1 MVKVPARPHAGQVFA
16 GVGALLVGVAVAGQS
31 RINGALASALGGGLS
46 GGSTAAAINMATGM
60 VLITVLVLARPA
72 PRAALAALPRLVRS
86 GRLPWWQC
94 IGGVAGATYVLAQ
107 ATGVPVL
114 GVAIFSVC
122 TVGGQTASSLLVDRY
137 GLGPAGRQP
146 ITGQRVSAAVLAT
159 LAVVIAV
166 ADQWSAASFSLALV
180 LFVVLAGVLSA
191 GQQGLNG
198 RVSVAAGGPFVA
210 GWVNFLISG
219 AVLVIVVAVDR
230 LLGHGVPALPSA
242 LWLYLGG
249 PVGLLYIVAAAALVR
264 VLGVLVLGL
273 ATVAGTVIGSM
284 LLDWVAPVNG
294 QGPSIWTACGATLT
308 LVAVGVAV
316 VRWPGRG
323 QRRQQDLRRQ

>member
-1 MVKVPARPHAGQVFA
+1 MKVAAHPHTGQVLA
-16 GVGALLVGVAVAGQS
+16 GVGALLVGVAVAAQS
-31 RINGALASALGGGLS
+31 RINGALASALGGGVS

-60 VLITVLVLARPA
+60 VLITCLVLARSDT
-72 PRAALAALPRLVRS
+72 RAALAAFPRLVRS

-146 ITGQRVSAAVLAT
+146 ITGQRVAAAVLAT
-159 LAVVIAV
+159 LAVVVAV

-210 GWVNFLISG
+210 GWVNFLVSG
-219 AVLVIVVAVDR
+219 AVLVVVVAVDR

-242 LWLYLGG
+242 PWMYLGG
-249 PVGLLYIVAAAALVR
+249 PVGLLYIVSAAALVR

-284 LLDWVAPVNG
+284 LLDWVAPVHG

-316 VRWPGRG
+316 VGWPGRRQG
-323 QRRQQDLRRQ
+323 QPQGLHRQ